1 MEKSS
6 HNRAD
11 ERGRLNL
18 GSVLKAAPLSKRVKY
33 VSESDT
39 LSAPCPAGWLK
50 YTRRAKPR
58 HSPLSSNEPA
68 GRTSHDTR
76 TYLTSQLLPLSLKN
90 KYTTIH
96 KTKSY
101 KCVSS

>member
-1 MEKSS
+1 MEKGS

-58 HSPLSSNEPA
+58 QRLISNLSANV
-68 GRTSHDTR
+68 
-76 TYLTSQLLPLSLKN
+76 LTSDLFFRKFE
-90 KYTTIH
+90 
-96 KTKSY
+96 
-101 KCVSS
+101 